1 MESAKA
7 AQIYQLV
14 PFLGMPGIMYMREI
28 PPAKENAGQG
38 RRSD

>member
-14 PFLGMPGIMYMREI
+14 AIQGMPGIMYMQEI
-28 PPAKENAGQG
+28 TATKKRRPWPAF
-38 RRSD
+38 